1 MARKAPA
8 ANAAYQQLKS
18 DLKAGTLGSCY
29 ILYGEEAYLREYY
42 LDRMRKKL
50 LDGPAEAFN
59 YHRFRRED
67 LDWDA
72 VAEAVEAMPMLA
84 ERTVVEVDD
93 VDLYREPEAAREK
106 LIAILDDLPD
116 YCCLIFVYD
125 TVPYNPD
132 RRLKKLHQA
141 LEKAARP
148 VEFRRQSGPELRAW
162 IQRQARQDGKI
173 IDGDAADHLAFLT
186 DSSLSALSSELRK
199 LTAYASGASITRQ
212 DVDAV
217 VEPTLTAVSF
227 DISNALADGDYDRA
241 MGKLRDL
248 LAMQQDA
255 LLLLGAISAQM
266 RRLLYARMLGE
277 NGKGADR
284 LASLCGLS
292 EYAARLTMTNAR
304 RVTTEFCSKAVVW
317 CLEADRQLK
326 SAGGDGARV
335 LELLLM
341 RMAQEARR

>member
-72 VAEAVEAMPMLA
+72 VSEAVEAMPMLA

-106 LIAILDDLPD
+106 LVAILDDLPD

-125 TVPYNPD
+125 TVDFTQD
-132 RRLKKLHQA
+132 RRLKKLHKA
-141 LEKAARP
+141 LERAQC
-148 VEFRRQSGPELRAW
+148 VEFRRQSGAELRAW
-162 IQRQARQDGKI
+162 IQRQAQRGGKTM
-173 IDGDAADHLAFLT
+173 DNAVADHLAFLT
-186 DSSLSALSSELRK
+186 DGSLSALSSEVQK
-199 LTAYASGASITRQ
+199 LTAYAAGPAITRQ

-241 MGKLRDL
+241 LAKLRDL
-248 LAMQQDA
+248 LAMQQDET
-255 LLLLGAISAQM
+255 LLLGAISAQM
-266 RRLLYARMLGE
+266 RRLLYARILGE
-277 NGKGADR
+277 HGKGADQ
-284 LASLCGLS
+284 LASLCGMS
-292 EYAARLTMTNAR
+292 EYGARLTVSAAR
-304 RVTTEFCSKAVVW
+304 RLPTERCARAVTA

-326 SAGGDGARV
+326 TSAGDGPRI
-335 LELLLM
+335 LELLLV
-341 RMAQEARR
+341 RLAQEAEP